1 MRLRRADSYDLVV
14 LGGGTGGLASA
25 HGDKIDAVSTTVHAY
40 PTMAEAPARAA
51 DDYLRQ
57 KYARPLPR
65 ALSRLAL
72 GARRLI

>member
-1 MRLRRADSYDLVV
+1 
-14 LGGGTGGLASA
+14 
-25 HGDKIDAVSTTVHAY
+25 
-40 PTMAEAPARAA
+40 MAEAPARAA

>member
-1 MRLRRADSYDLVV
+1 MK
-14 LGGGTGGLASA
+14 

-72 GARRLI
+72 SARRLI